1 MIARHIVFTGLFATA
16 AFANAGTVP
25 ASTVTVQPAWTV
37 DASAFA
43 GPAGKQAASF
53 AMLGGPGG
61 SWSAQSRKGDV
72 GSSSMMLF
80 SQTGS
85 GLSTASA
92 TPAAPA
98 LAVAFAA
105 PAAPAMLSSSAAPAA
120 PAMLSSIAAPAA
132 PVVLASIAAPA
143 APVMLPGI
151 AAPAAPEMVATIAA
165 PAAPEMVATIA
176 VPAEP
181 AMLSS
186 IAAAT
191 PTEMATSLVASAVLA
206 ADVSAN
212 AAPPSTLAAV
222 DVPEPATGMLM
233 LAGLLGAGFM
243 TRRRK

>member
-98 LAVAFAA
+98 LAVAFGAPAA
-105 PAAPAMLSSSAAPAA
+105 PAAPAMLSSS
-120 PAMLSSIAAPAA
+120 AAPAA

-143 APVMLPGI
+143 APVMLPG
-151 AAPAAPEMVATIAA
+151 IAA

>member
-120 PAMLSSIAAPAA
+120 PAMLSSSAALAA

-143 APVMLPGI
+143 APVMLPG
-151 AAPAAPEMVATIAA
+151 IAA

>member
-98 LAVAFAA
+98 LAVAFGAPAA
-105 PAAPAMLSSSAAPAA
+105 PAAPAILSSSAAPAA
-120 PAMLSSIAAPAA
+120 PAMLSSSAALAA

-143 APVMLPGI
+143 APVMLPG
-151 AAPAAPEMVATIAA
+151 IAA